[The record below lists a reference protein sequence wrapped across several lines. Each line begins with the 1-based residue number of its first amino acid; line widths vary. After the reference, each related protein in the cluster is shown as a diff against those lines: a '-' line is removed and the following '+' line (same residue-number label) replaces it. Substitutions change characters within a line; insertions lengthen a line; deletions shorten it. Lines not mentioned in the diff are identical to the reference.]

1 MTAGAAGAGD
11 APPDKYHVPQWLGD
25 RAVRRFH
32 AMAKPAGAT
41 CNLDCTYCFYLS
53 KHDLPGGPG
62 RGAMSDEVL
71 ERFVRDYIASVTA
84 DEVVFT
90 WQGGEPTLRG
100 LAFFERVVALQRR
113 HAKPGQR
120 IENDLQTNGVLLDDA
135 WARFLKAHHFL
146 VGLSIDGPQDVHDAM
161 RIARGG
167 KPTFDAVMAAAQ
179 LLKRHGVPFNTLT
192 CVHRA
197 NATRPL
203 DVYRFLRRELGSTRL
218 QFIPIVEPKDFRVT
232 SPQARDASRLPFAGS
247 PQARPGDPASIVTD
261 WSVDPDEY
269 GYFLCKV
276 WDEWLR
282 RDVGKAL
289 VNFCET
295 LVVQHMGEPA
305 QVCVYAET
313 CGKGVVVEHDGGVYS
328 CDHYVYPE
336 HLLGNVRTQSLA
348 DMVFSP
354 RQVKFG
360 YDKSDA
366 LPAYCRTCAFLPD
379 CWGECPKNRFV
390 RAPDGEPGL
399 NYLCPG
405 LRRFFAH
412 ASPQAERMAAAS
424 RAARFRGAGGR

>member
-1 MTAGAAGAGD
+1 MND

-25 RAVRRFH
+25 KAVRRFH

-41 CNLDCTYCFYLS
+41 CNLDCTYCYYLS

-62 RGAMSDEVL
+62 RGVMDDEVL
-71 ERFVRDYIASVTA
+71 ERYIAGYIASVTA
-84 DEVVFT
+84 EEVVFT

-100 LAFFERVVALQRR
+100 LAFFERVVALQRK

-120 IENDLQTNGVLLDDA
+120 IENDLQTNGVLIDES
-135 WARFLKAHHFL
+135 WAQFLKAHRFL

-161 RIARGG
+161 RVAKGG
-167 KPTFDAVMAAAQ
+167 APTFDAVMAATQ
-179 LLKRHGVPFNTLT
+179 LLKRHGVRFNTLT
-192 CVHRA
+192 CVHRY
-197 NATRPL
+197 NAARPL
-203 DVYRFLRRELGSTRL
+203 DVYRFLRRELGSTTL
-218 QFIPIVEPKDFRVT
+218 QFIPIVEPREFRT
-232 SPQARDASRLPFAGS
+232 AAPQTWDSSQLPVVGS
-247 PQARPGDPASIVTD
+247 PRSRPGHPASVVTE
-261 WSVDPDEY
+261 WSVDPEEY

-276 WDEWLR
+276 WDEWVR

-295 LVVQHMGEPA
+295 LVVQHMGEPS
-305 QVCVYAET
+305 QVCVFAQT

-336 HLLGNVRTQSLA
+336 YRLGNVRAQVLG

-366 LPAYCRTCAFLPD
+366 LPKYCHECPSLAD

-390 RAPDGEPGL
+390 RTPDGESGL

-412 ASPQAERMAAAS
+412 AAPQAEKMASALLAATRRPS
-424 RAARFRGAGGR
+424 SVLR